1 MWVLKKIFNI
11 ESKTLSYEWY
21 SAFNKCCL
29 LEWISAFQKLYNMFD
44 NEIRVMS
51 ATDLSLNRLLDAKF
65 WNNYELVFGIQSDI
79 AGGLTVTGKK
89 RMQNYIF
96 KILSRLFSGQPS
108 LLHLRWKQQLRHT
121 SGTRKS
127 NDRSRRS
134 NWEKTFLPRAP

>member
-1 MWVLKKIFNI
+1 
-11 ESKTLSYEWY
+11 
-21 SAFNKCCL
+21 
-29 LEWISAFQKLYNMFD
+29 MFD

-108 LLHLRWKQQLRHT
+108 LLHLR
-121 SGTRKS
+121 
-127 NDRSRRS
+127 
-134 NWEKTFLPRAP
+134 

>member
-1 MWVLKKIFNI
+1 
-11 ESKTLSYEWY
+11 
-21 SAFNKCCL
+21 
-29 LEWISAFQKLYNMFD
+29 
-44 NEIRVMS
+44 
-51 ATDLSLNRLLDAKF
+51 
-65 WNNYELVFGIQSDI
+65 
-79 AGGLTVTGKK
+79 
-89 RMQNYIF
+89 MQNYIF